1 MYAKEDD
8 DDDEEQDEEGDE
20 YITEEVLVRRQI
32 PGMRKNIRAWPP

>member
-1 MYAKEDD
+1 MDAKE

-32 PGMRKNIRAWPP
+32 RAMQKNVPAWPP